1 MLALLF
7 SAIVL
12 LSLTLTSTAA
22 SALPTCVELGSDPAF
37 GLVGNPDLSGVSTS
51 LVPAAGPN
59 AAYCQMNI
67 TVSSESGEAFGYL
80 PRQPEHIRAPVGLPL
95 SLADGGT
102 GGVQGAWNGQQRN
115 LGGGRYVRAGGGVT
129 AATRRRRG
137 GHAAAASRLP
147 SSRRFP
153 PPPTPPAM
161 PSRASWRGSF
171 MILVAAFTMRRRSS
185 APAPWE
191 TRRTASRRRKR
202 RRSTKSGT
210 DR

>member
-59 AAYCQMNI
+59 AAYCQINI

-80 PRQPEHIRAPVGLPL
+80 PGQSEHIRVRVGLPL

-102 GGVQGAWNGQQRN
+102 GGVSARSA
-115 LGGGRYVRAGGGVT
+115 V
-129 AATRRRRG
+129 
-137 GHAAAASRLP
+137 SRLRP
-147 SSRRFP
+147 TSATSARRPTQGIP
-153 PPPTPPAM
+153 PLEARLRSIPT
-161 PSRASWRGSF
+161 
-171 MILVAAFTMRRRSS
+171 
-185 APAPWE
+185 
-191 TRRTASRRRKR
+191 TR
-202 RRSTKSGT
+202 
-210 DR
+210 